1 MALFGLMRDRAVTDP
16 ALGALAWSRGYWRG
30 RLALGAS
37 RDVPLLMIGG
47 REGPDSAA
55 LALARELPSRYPS
68 LQGPIGAAL
77 LEHHLPYWQA
87 MDAGEAG
94 QKVPPRSPAE
104 IWPHATAVHVIID
117 PLNPRFA
124 VEIGYATAWD
134 IEHTLGARLSNW
146 RLVELNGSV

>member
-1 MALFGLMRDRAVTDP
+1 MAFFGLMRDRAVTDP
-16 ALGALAWSRGYWRG
+16 VLGEFARSRGYWRG
-30 RLALGAS
+30 RFALGAS

-87 MDAGEAG
+87 MDAGEAE
-94 QKVPPRSPAE
+94 QKVPPWESCRNLAARDRGPRHRRSAQP
-104 IWPHATAVHVIID
+104 
-117 PLNPRFA
+117 PLRRR
-124 VEIGYATAWD
+124 D
-134 IEHTLGARLSNW
+134 RLRDCLGH
-146 RLVELNGSV
+146 